1 MEVTAVTAAPDDIAI
16 TGEDPPGI
24 NICQQVPIPFFMLF
38 LGYRYR
44 CPGRSYRRESF
55 FLCSCGKPGIE
66 QHMLLMFTICSSQK
80 VLSRCADLTGRK
92 TGCNFQVASF
102 KKFEEAFGMLLFL
115 IGCFLK
121 NIGNLNKAC

>member
-66 QHMLLMFTICSSQK
+66 QHTLLMFTI
-80 VLSRCADLTGRK
+80 LSRQKGLSRSAGRRR
-92 TGCNFQVASF
+92 TTRGCTLPVPRL
-102 KKFEEAFGMLLFL
+102 KRFGQ
-115 IGCFLK
+115 
-121 NIGNLNKAC
+121 ACSILR